1 MRKDKNMK
9 KLIWI
14 LLVIAFLFYPSFYP
28 SAKNIAYSLHKYSKE
43 EFTHLEESYDEN
55 GIKDGIVVGGNFQE
69 EKEEEEE
76 RTQFILIKYN
86 KNGEKSWT
94 YTYEEEVKTK
104 MLDLD
109 YTYNEEGQVDGYLLL
124 AEKED
129 EESKEVKTMFFKISI
144 SGELLSEKETLFP
157 KIKKILPISTDG
169 KVEGYIAITEPTEQG
184 SFLIR
189 YNLEC
194 DVLWSKLQEQELEDI
209 VILYQEEKPTAYM
222 IMTKTESEKSILRTT
237 MDGETSTT
245 IISGLQ
251 NQDSS
256 LMAVENMLLVY
267 GLTPDVKLE
276 QEAYSYFLNKYDE
289 EGNLIWESIGEIPI
303 NHERKIN
310 LFYRENQ
317 FFFCYQNQVDKSYEV
332 ITLDQEG
339 LYEKKVKKIP
349 NSYYE
354 IHDFIV
360 VDDVLYFVGKIHCFA
375 DDNCDYIE
383 NSLFL
388 ISDEDKVIELE
399 KKENTNIVL
408 AFLILIFALFL
419 TIIFSK
425 KKRKLK

>member
-1 MRKDKNMK
+1 MK
-9 KLIWI
+9 KLVWI
-14 LLVIAFLFYPSFYP
+14 VFTVVFLFYPSFYP

-55 GIKDGIVVGGNFQE
+55 GIKDGILVGGNFQE
-69 EKEEEEE
+69 EGEEEEE
-76 RTQFILIKYN
+76 RTQFILIKYK

-94 YTYEEEVKTK
+94 YAHEDEVEAK

-109 YTYNEEGQVDGYLLL
+109 YTYNEEGQVDGYLLIV
-124 AEKED
+124 AKED
-129 EESKEVKTMFFKISI
+129 EETKEEKTMFFKVSMN
-144 SGELLSEKETLFP
+144 GELLSEKETPFP
-157 KIKKILPISTDG
+157 KIKKILPISIDG
-169 KVEGYIAITEPTEQG
+169 KAEGYIAITESTEQG
-184 SFLIR
+184 SFLIH

-194 DVLWSKLQEQELEDI
+194 DLLWSKVQDQELEDI
-209 VILYQEEKPTAYM
+209 AILYQEETPTSYM
-222 IMTKTESEKSILRTT
+222 IMTQKESEKSVIRTT
-237 MDGETSTT
+237 IDGENPTT
-245 IISGLQ
+245 IIPNLQ

-256 LMAVENMLLVY
+256 LMTVGNMLLIY
-267 GLTPDVKLE
+267 GLTPDVKVE
-276 QEAYSYFLNKYDE
+276 QEAYSYFLNQYDE

-303 NHERKIN
+303 NHEHRIN
-310 LFYRENQ
+310 LFYKENK

-354 IHDFIV
+354 IKDFMV

-375 DDNCDYIE
+375 DDNCDYVE

-408 AFLILIFALFL
+408 AFLILIFILFL
-419 TIIFSK
+419 TIMLSRK
-425 KKRKLK
+425 QRKLK